1 MKALVLAGGSGTRL
15 RPLTHTVSK
24 QLVPIANKP
33 VLFHGLEAI
42 AGAGITEVGVI
53 IGPHG
58 RDVRR
63 AVGDGSRFGLRVTYI
78 PQEEPLGLAHC
89 VMIAR
94 DFLADDP
101 FVMYLGDNVI
111 SGGIGHLVGEFWTT
125 RPDALV
131 MVGKV
136 TNPSEYGVAELD
148 ADGRITRLVEKPAE
162 PRSDL
167 AVIGAYVF
175 SAAVHQA
182 VRAIKPSWRHEW
194 EITDAISWL
203 METGGSVRAHVFSGY
218 WKDTGRIVDLLDCN
232 RALLDLTEP
241 ANSGEVDDES
251 EIVGPVVIDAGARIV
266 RSRVVGPAIVG
277 CMASIVDSSVGAY
290 TSIGAECDIVG
301 TDIAD
306 SIVLEG
312 STVSGID
319 AVRQSVIGR
328 YARVESSPA
337 VAAAPARR
345 LVLGDNTEVVIER

>member
-33 VLFHGLEAI
+33 VLFHGLEAVRD
-42 AGAGITEVGVI
+42 AGITEVGVI

-58 RDVRR
+58 ADVRR
-63 AVGDGSRFGLRVTYI
+63 AVGDGSRFGLHVTYI
-78 PQEEPLGLAHC
+78 PQEAPLGLAHC
-89 VMIAR
+89 VLIAR
-94 DFLADDP
+94 DFLEDDD

-111 SGGIGHLVGEFWTT
+111 SGGIEHLVREFWAT

-136 TNPSEYGVAELD
+136 PNPSEYGVAELD
-148 ADGRITRLVEKPAE
+148 ADGRVLQLEEKPSQ
-162 PRSDL
+162 PTSDL

-175 SAAVHQA
+175 SSAIHQA
-182 VRAIKPSWRHEW
+182 VRSIRPSWRNER

-203 METGGSVRAHVFSGY
+203 VEHGSAVRGHVFSGY
-218 WKDTGRIVDLLDCN
+218 WKDTGRIADLLDGN
-232 RALLDLTEP
+232 RALLDLIDP
-241 ANSGEVDDES
+241 ANAGEVDDES
-251 EIVGPVVIDAGARIV
+251 ELIGPVIVDAGARIT
-266 RSRVVGPAIVG
+266 RSRVIGPAVIG
-277 CMASIVDSSVGAY
+277 CMASITDSTVGAY
-290 TSIGAECDIVG
+290 TSIGAECDITS

-312 STVSGID
+312 STVSGVD

-328 YARVESSPA
+328 YAQVHSRPA
-337 VAAAPARR
+337 LDTVPSRR